1 MERAEEEERE
11 KVGSKKRTVRK
22 EEGGVIGGTDKSKEW
37 AEAVDRQV
45 DLLDLLVNGPS
56 TRTHLVQTCAH
67 THTDLQHLVGVM
79 SRERLVMLLNDA
91 GAV

>member
-1 MERAEEEERE
+1 MERAEKEERE
-11 KVGSKKRTVRK
+11 KAGSKKRTVRK

-56 TRTHLVQTCAH
+56 T
-67 THTDLQHLVGVM
+67 
-79 SRERLVMLLNDA
+79 
-91 GAV
+91 

>member
-11 KVGSKKRTVRK
+11 KAGSKKRTVRK

-67 THTDLQHLVGVM
+67 THRPAAFSGSDESG
-79 SRERLVMLLNDA
+79 EA
-91 GAV
+91 GNAAQ

>member
-1 MERAEEEERE
+1 MERAEEEEI
-11 KVGSKKRTVRK
+11 KKAGSKKRTVRK

-56 TRTHLVQTCAH
+56 TRTHLVQTSAH
-67 THTDLQHLVGVM
+67 THTQTC
-79 SRERLVMLLNDA
+79 SI
-91 GAV
+91 